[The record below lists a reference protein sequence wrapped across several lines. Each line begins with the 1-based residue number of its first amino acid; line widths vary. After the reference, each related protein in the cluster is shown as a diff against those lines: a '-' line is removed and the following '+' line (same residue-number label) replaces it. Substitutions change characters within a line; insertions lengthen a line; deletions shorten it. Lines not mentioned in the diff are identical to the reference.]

1 MSKPTVAIVGLGQIG
16 GSLAGALTRGRLARV
31 VGVTRRPETA
41 RRARR
46 LGLLAEAGTDLAAV
60 SGADVVVLATPV
72 RTLLAQIPRVA
83 PRLRP
88 GALLTDVGSTKGAVV
103 RALSRWARRGP
114 AVGGHPMAGSERAG
128 LEGADPELFR
138 NRPWIL
144 VPASPDA
151 RRRAGFLERLVRDV
165 GAHPIWMDDP
175 REHDLAVARVSHV
188 PHLVA
193 YALTEE
199 PDGAVRVAGNSYRDA
214 TRVALADVEM
224 CLDILLTNRSAVAR
238 AAREF
243 GRRLAEL
250 ARLVARGDE
259 AALRERLRRARE
271 RRSGLFRNG

>member
-1 MSKPTVAIVGLGQIG
+1 MKKPTVAIVGLGQIG

-31 VGVTRRPETA
+31 LGVTRRPETA

-46 LGLLAEAGTDLAAV
+46 LGLLAQAGTDLAAV
-60 SGADVVVLATPV
+60 SEADVVVLATPV

-83 PRLRP
+83 PLLRP
-88 GALLTDVGSTKGAVV
+88 GALLTDVGSTKAAVV
-103 RALSRWARRGP
+103 REMLRWARRGP

-128 LEGADPELFR
+128 LDGADPELFR
-138 NRPWIL
+138 NRPWIF

-151 RRRAGFLERLVRDV
+151 RRRAGLLERLVREV
-165 GAHPIWMDDP
+165 GARPVWMDDP

-193 YALTEE
+193 YALAEE

-224 CLDILLTNRSAVAR
+224 CLDFLLTNRAAVAR

-250 ARLVARGDE
+250 ARLVARGEE
-259 AALRERLRRARE
+259 AALHRRLVRARLRR
-271 RRSGLFRNG
+271 STLLRNG

>member
-46 LGLLAEAGTDLAAV
+46 RGLLTEAGTDLAAV

-103 RALSRWARRGP
+103 RALSRWAQRGP

-151 RRRAGFLERLVRDV
+151 RHRAGLLERLVRDV
-165 GAHPIWMDDP
+165 GAHPVWMDDP

-238 AAREF
+238 AARDF

>member
-128 LEGADPELFR
+128 LEGADPALFR

-151 RRRAGFLERLVRDV
+151 RRRAGLLERLVRDV